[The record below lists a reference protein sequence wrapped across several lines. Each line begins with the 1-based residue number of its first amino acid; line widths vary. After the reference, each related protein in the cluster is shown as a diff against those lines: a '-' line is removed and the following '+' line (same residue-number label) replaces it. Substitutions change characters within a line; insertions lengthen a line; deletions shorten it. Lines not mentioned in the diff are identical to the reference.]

1 MNDVMEAMDKLVRY
15 YRHDFL
21 NILQVAGGL
30 AQLHKTERLL
40 AFIQQA
46 SAEILTIRSFYQLRR
61 QPLCLNSTGKFLQKL
76 TGNYILQV
84 KGKLPLLSPATLQ
97 ALPEI
102 LTAILSCLP
111 KIKDYTVCLYL
122 EGDKQSQMRL
132 SLLEELTVDWQQALL
147 AAARHNLQAVWD
159 QENGEYILLLDKR
172 DSTGEK

>member
-46 SAEILTIRSFYQLRR
+46 SAEVQQFGHFINCGDSRFALIVLES
-61 QPLCLNSTGKFLQKL
+61 FLQKL